1 MGEVPSGFSPAIV
14 FTDLDGTFLARD
26 KTVPEINLEVAH
38 LLAARG
44 IPLVPCTGRPIS
56 GLTPVVLELPGIRYV
71 VYANG
76 AGIWDLEAG
85 GPGAEAAFGRHI
97 PGACIHKVALSREA
111 ILDAYRE
118 LKDLDITFD
127 LFADG
132 RAYSERRRFER
143 LGDFGLEP
151 NLLHQIRL
159 SRTPVDATVPELL
172 ERVEEP
178 ERITLYYRTPE
189 DRARIRATLEADP
202 RLVVTSSEVSNL
214 EASALGATKG
224 CALRWL
230 CARLDISPAC
240 AIAFG
245 DGMNDVSMMEAAG
258 LGVALADSQPG
269 VAALADDV
277 TRLGCSEGGLGAYL
291 LEAMC
296 A

>member
-1 MGEVPSGFSPAIV
+1 MARATTGFTPKIV

-26 KTVPEINLEVAH
+26 KTVPPRNLKVARE
-38 LLAARG
+38 LEERS

-71 VYANG
+71 IYANG
-76 AGIWDLEAG
+76 AGIWDLEG
-85 GPGAEAAFGRHI
+85 KGPGAEAAFGRHI
-97 PGACIHKVALSREA
+97 PGACIHKVVLSRGA

-159 SRTPVDATVPELL
+159 SRTPVDATVPALL
-172 ERVEEP
+172 PEVGEP
-178 ERITLYYRTPE
+178 ERITIYYRTPE
-189 DRARIRATLEADP
+189 DRDRIRAVLEGDP
-202 RLVVTSSEVSNL
+202 RLVVTSSEIANL
-214 EASALGATKG
+214 EASAQGATKG

-230 CARLDISPAC
+230 CERLGISPAR

-245 DGMNDVSMMEAAG
+245 DGMNDVSMMREAG
-258 LGVALADSQPG
+258 LGVALADAQPG
-269 VAALADDV
+269 VAELADEV
-277 TRLGCSEGGLGAYL
+277 TTLGCSEGGVGEYL
-291 LEAMC
+291 ERLFD
-296 A
+296 